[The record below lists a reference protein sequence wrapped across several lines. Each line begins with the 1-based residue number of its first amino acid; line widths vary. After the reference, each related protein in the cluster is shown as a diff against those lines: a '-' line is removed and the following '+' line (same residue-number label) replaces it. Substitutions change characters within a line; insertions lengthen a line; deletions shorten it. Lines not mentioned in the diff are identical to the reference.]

1 MRLSIRMQFFQR
13 FLLNGLVTGNVKFN
27 IINNAFWGKFLQPD
41 FYSYFFICVFVSN
54 QIAFASQTN
63 TVITNNDFIA
73 QINSE
78 LVPVSYFDKLYK
90 EFEIESKQ
98 HKLIYGK
105 EIENIKEKTLNLML
119 EKVIMKQLY
128 KLYEVENT
136 QEESDYIQISI
147 NKTVNNQISKPN
159 EDNKNELIDQ
169 ATNLAMET
177 SLNVKLMSK
186 VTEHIQISDRE
197 AKEHYDKHIDRF
209 TEPAQYSGRF
219 IYISAWFDDEEE
231 ILKAKEKAIS
241 FLNRIKLGTTS
252 FSELASEY
260 TDDGPIQV
268 SGGELGP
275 FYKGSKD
282 PELEEA
288 FFILKDGEL
297 IQTPYRGEM
306 GWYIIYRGVTKDFY
320 ISPFETVKSSI
331 KFNLNFEKS
340 LAYFEGWLKKKKS
353 QAEIIYNVQLLQKYD

>member
-1 MRLSIRMQFFQR
+1 MRLAIRMQYFQR
-13 FLLNGLVTGNVKFN
+13 VLLSRLVTGIIKFN
-27 IINNAFWGKFLQPD
+27 YKKITFFGKFIQSN
-41 FYSYFFICVFVSN
+41 FYSYFFICFFVSN

-73 QINSE
+73 QINGE
-78 LVPVSYFDKLYK
+78 LVPISYFDQLYK
-90 EFEIESKQ
+90 KFETESKQ
-98 HKLIYGK
+98 LYGK
-105 EIENIKEKTLNLML
+105 AIENIKDKTLDMML
-119 EKVIMKQLY
+119 EKVILKQMY

-136 QEESDYIQISI
+136 EEESNYIQISI
-147 NKTVNNQISKPN
+147 KTTVNNQVSKSN
-159 EDNKNELIDQ
+159 ENNNNELIDQ
-169 ATNLAMET
+169 TTILAMET

-186 VTEHIQISDRE
+186 VTEHIQISDQE
-197 AKEHYDKHIDRF
+197 AKEHYDQHIDRF

-241 FLNRIKLGTTS
+241 ILNRIKLGATS
-252 FSELASEY
+252 FSEIASEY
-260 TDDGPIQV
+260 ADDGPIQV

-288 FFILKDGEL
+288 FFSLKDGEL

-306 GWYIIYRGVTKDFY
+306 GWYIVYRGFTKDFF

-331 KFNLNFEKS
+331 KSGLKFEKS
-340 LAYFEGWLKKKKS
+340 LAYFEGWLKKKEKS
-353 QAEIIYNVQLLQKYD
+353 SGNYLQCTVTTEI